1 MAKKRI
7 PELQIEEVNE
17 RVNSMY
23 LSLLEYKREVYL
35 CVIDSI
41 TPTEI
46 GAYVLDYA
54 EQEQI
59 PLPEFLSVVTRWFY
73 GKSESYPLSVE
84 IARQGLTEVVSPIYR
99 TFDTAYVSRIVGHA
113 FFNKEQ
119 AKSKVRRRRVVP
131 IPEGVAIKLKKN
143 SST

>member
-1 MAKKRI
+1 MAKKKI

-84 IARQGLTEVVSPIYR
+84 IAKQGLTEVVSPIYR